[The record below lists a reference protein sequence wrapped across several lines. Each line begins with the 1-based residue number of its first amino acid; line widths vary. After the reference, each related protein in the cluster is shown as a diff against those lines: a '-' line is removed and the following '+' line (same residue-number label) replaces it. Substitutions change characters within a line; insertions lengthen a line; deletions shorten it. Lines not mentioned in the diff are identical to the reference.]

1 MPRQRTGCVIKRKDR
16 DGWWARLSYS
26 DKSGERRTLQRK
38 ADNRTEAKL
47 LLKKMLREV
56 EDHGPEIVEADK
68 MRFAALAK
76 IYEERK
82 LIPAKYEGDTKVAG
96 LRSYKSQQRRL
107 STLVEYFGK
116 KLVRAISH
124 SDLEQFKDERL
135 ALPTWRGDK
144 RSYADVNRDL
154 QTLRIVLNFAKRQGW
169 LPITPFERGEAL
181 INIAHERKRDRV
193 LSRDEEL
200 RLLAACERPTRQH
213 LKSILIALVDTALR
227 RGELGGIVWSDV
239 DLDAGVIRVRATIA
253 KTAKPRTVPITSRLR
268 RELERLKT
276 DAPDNPDRQVF
287 GIFGDFKRA
296 FSKACEDA
304 KIEALRIHDLRHTAT
319 TRMIEA
325 GLPSAQV
332 MVVTGHTEF
341 STFRRYVSADD
352 DAIRRAGEALDK
364 FQALPQAEE
373 QSSSIN

>member
-16 DGWWARLSYS
+16 DGWWARLSYT

-38 ADNRTEAKL
+38 AENRTEAKL

-82 LIPAKYEGDTKVAG
+82 LIPPKYEGDTKVAG

-107 STLVEYFGK
+107 KTLVECFGK
-116 KLVRAISH
+116 KLIRSISH
-124 SDLEQFKDERL
+124 SDLEQFKNDRL

-169 LPITPFERGEAL
+169 LPVTPFERGEPL
-181 INIAHERKRDRV
+181 INTAHERKRDRV
-193 LSRDEEL
+193 LSREEET
-200 RLLAACERPTRQH
+200 RLLAACEYPARQH
-213 LKSILIALVDTALR
+213 LKSIIIALVDTALR
-227 RGELGGIVWSDV
+227 RGELRGLVWSDV
-239 DLDAGVIRVRATIA
+239 DLDAGVIRVRAMIA
-253 KTAKPRTVPITSRLR
+253 KTAKPRTVPITARLR
-268 RELERLKT
+268 RELERLKA

-287 GIFGDFKRA
+287 GIFGDFKNA
-296 FSKACEDA
+296 FAKACQEA
-304 KIEALRIHDLRHTAT
+304 GIENLRIHDLRHSAT
-319 TRMIEA
+319 TRMIEV
-325 GLPSAQV
+325 GQPPAQV

-352 DAIRRAGEALDK
+352 DAVRRVGEALDK
-364 FQALPQAEE
+364 FHTEPDKEGLTRY
-373 QSSSIN
+373 IN